1 MRKGRALALRSLIL
15 AGLLAAVFGSPMAA
29 GDLVVQPIETMET
42 KALFGR
48 VESRFVVPAR
58 SRIGGTLT
66 ALDVTEGSEA
76 KAGQAIAR
84 ISDPKLES
92 QLAAAEARIAS
103 AKSQLEN
110 AETELKRNED
120 LLAKGATTTQR
131 VDQVRTTVEVV
142 RNAVA
147 EAEAARQVTA
157 TLIEDG
163 KVLAPAD
170 GRVLSVPV
178 RLGAVVM
185 PGEPVATITGG
196 GVFLRLAIPERHAMG
211 LAVGAGVDV
220 EGGAGTI
227 EKIYPQIEQG
237 RVIVDVAV
245 DGLSDSFI
253 GQRVLVRVPVA
264 ARQVLA
270 VPDAAIE
277 QRAGLDLVRIKTAEG
292 EMAVT
297 VIPGAEVQG
306 PDGPL
311 REILTG
317 LRAGDTVIVP

>member
-1 MRKGRALALRSLIL
+1 MALRSLIL
-15 AGLLAAVFGSPMAA
+15 VGLVTAFNAAPVAA
-29 GDLVVQPIETMET
+29 EDLVIQPIEAVET

-66 ALDVTEGSEA
+66 ALEVTEGSQA
-76 KAGQAIAR
+76 QAGAVIAR
-84 ISDPKLES
+84 ITDPKLES
-92 QLAAAEARIAS
+92 QLAAADARIAS

-110 AETELKRNED
+110 AETELARNEE

-131 VDQVRTTVEVV
+131 VDQVRTTVEVA

-163 KVLAPAD
+163 NVLAPAD

-178 RLGAVVM
+178 RPGAVVM

-196 GVFLRLAIPERHAMG
+196 GVFLRLAIPERHALG
-211 LAVGAGVDV
+211 LTVGATVEV
-220 EGGAGTI
+220 EGGSGTI
-227 EKIYPQIEQG
+227 EKVYPQIEQG

-245 DGLSDSFI
+245 EGLSDAFI
-253 GQRVLVRVPVA
+253 GQRVLVQVPVA
-264 ARQVLA
+264 SRQVLA

-277 QRAGLDLVRIKTAEG
+277 QRAGLDLVTIKTAEG
-292 EMAVT
+292 AVQVT
-297 VIPGAEVQG
+297 VIPAAEIAGPEGA
-306 PDGPL
+306 L

-317 LRAGDTVIVP
+317 LRAGDTVIMP